1 MVTLEARNLSGVRQ
15 TRRTRPMCGVLR
27 SWILEQS
34 LASNVG
40 HIGSALGIVEI
51 IAALWGDVLQDAGT
65 ESPTRDRFIL
75 SKGHAALALYGALR
89 FKGLLS
95 EEQFAT
101 YCGEGS
107 LLGAHPEH
115 ALPGIDVSTGSLG
128 QGLSIGCGLAY
139 GLRQQGNPGRV
150 FVLLSDAECNEGQV
164 WEAAMFAAHHQ
175 LNNLMAIVDCNGS
188 QALGKTSEVLNM
200 NPPAARWQAFGWDAE
215 DVDGHDVS
223 SLVGALSCPGDSR
236 PRVLLAHT
244 VLGKGVSFMENQLE
258 WHYRNLTPEQCLV
271 ALAEVEASE

>member
-15 TRRTRPMCGVLR
+15 ARRTRPMCGVLR

-150 FVLLSDAECNEGQV
+150 FVLLSDAECNEGSV
-164 WEAAMFAAHHQ
+164 WEAVMFAAHPR
-175 LNNLMAIVDCNGS
+175 LA
-188 QALGKTSEVLNM
+188 KTSGVPLMPLTGHSAGRQTAPGLPSLRRNAVLCLHGS
-200 NPPAARWQAFGWDAE
+200 PCRRHRQSVRGPER
-215 DVDGHDVS
+215 
-223 SLVGALSCPGDSR
+223 SR
-236 PRVLLAHT
+236 
-244 VLGKGVSFMENQLE
+244 
-258 WHYRNLTPEQCLV
+258 
-271 ALAEVEASE
+271 ASVTHR